1 MRVALTV
8 AALTICLTHS
18 CGPAQATPAE
28 RALAVLCPHAVEW
41 APFVEAAAR
50 RQLMHPA
57 LIVAVM
63 RAESGCTA
71 DAVSARG
78 AVGAMQLLGVARGRL
93 RGAALRD
100 PEANIDAGARWLCL
114 MITWCGSVPL
124 GVGAYNTGKC
134 GRGRGYARRVMR
146 LFERAFQHGRK
157 EP

>member
-1 MRVALTV
+1 MTRALL
-8 AALTICLTHS
+8 ALGAILCLQS
-18 CGPAQATPAE
+18 WCGPAQATPAE

-93 RGAALRD
+93 RGAALHD
-100 PEANIDAGARWLCL
+100 PEANIDAGARWLAL
-114 MITWCGSVPL
+114 REVDCGSLFL
-124 GVGAYNTGKC
+124 GLGAYNAGKC
-134 GRGRGYARRVMR
+134 GKGKGYARRVLR

>member
-1 MRVALTV
+1 MTRALL
-8 AALTICLTHS
+8 ALGAILCLQS
-18 CGPAQATPAE
+18 WCGPAQATPAE
-28 RALAVLCPHAVEW
+28 RALAELCPHAVEW

-50 RQLMHPA
+50 RQLLPPA

-71 DAVSARG
+71 DVVSRKGARG
-78 AVGAMQLLGVARGRL
+78 PMQLLGVARGRL
-93 RGAALRD
+93 RGAALHD